1 MILRL
6 SNQVF
11 KKMERHV
18 LSTYPE
24 EGCGVLIGSKKGTPI
39 IVDVIPL
46 KNVASELRTRRYRFD
61 PLEFMKASEVAEEN
75 GQQVV
80 GIFHSHPHHPSVP
93 SEYDLNHAWPNLSYV
108 ILSVDGQRVKSIQS
122 WRLGTDGGSK
132 KFVEED
138 IEIENAEVK

>member
-61 PLEFMKASEVAEEN
+61 PLEFMKASEVAEED
-75 GQQVV
+75 
-80 GIFHSHPHHPSVP
+80 GIRYSGACGPVAQLVERRFCTPEVSGSNP
-93 SEYDLNHAWPNLSYV
+93 
-108 ILSVDGQRVKSIQS
+108 
-122 WRLGTDGGSK
+122 LGST
-132 KFVEED
+132 
-138 IEIENAEVK
+138 